1 MPYSSATSIMT
12 SRDHPFN
19 QSSRPLLAERKTQF
33 LVKKSNKFNSNNN
46 NNNSKS
52 SSRQLQSTDRESL
65 KVHGIN
71 DFDLISQQYRTYNN
85 HNMGYPY
92 GSPPSPRSPV
102 FETQKS
108 DFVFNDSIQNHSN
121 NYYNSNVHNWQ
132 QFQQQ
137 HHNHHQQQLQHT
149 NHNGG
154 PFIFGVHDNLHNN
167 QLHNPHHHQPQDIYD
182 SVINNSK
189 YSLKSGLQTS
199 LSKSDTSSSSR
210 SSGNSKES
218 NFLVKTKRFTKSKDK
233 KKSKKKQKE
242 NGKSSSKLPNIKC
255 VVVGDACVGKTNL
268 IVSYLDNRFIAEH
281 NPTASDIY
289 NAEVMVNDSP
299 VNLNLCDTAGQD
311 TLDPL
316 RELCY
321 PDSDVFVLCFSTVK
335 PETFQ
340 SIKTKWAPKF
350 SKTKASLILVGTQA
364 DLKNDIHV
372 LNKLQ
377 MNGEKPVSGSD
388 AWDFAASIGAQ
399 YIETSSYTQVSCSE
413 QNF

>member
-33 LVKKSNKFNSNNN
+33 LVKKSNKFSN
-46 NNNSKS
+46 NNNSKI

-108 DFVFNDSIQNHSN
+108 DFLFNDGGSNNYQNHAN

-132 QFQQQ
+132 Q
-137 HHNHHQQQLQHT
+137 HQHT

-167 QLHNPHHHQPQDIYD
+167 QLHNPPHHQPQDIYD

-199 LSKSDTSSSSR
+199 LVRIHLPLGFLCLSS
-210 SSGNSKES
+210 
-218 NFLVKTKRFTKSKDK
+218 
-233 KKSKKKQKE
+233 
-242 NGKSSSKLPNIKC
+242 
-255 VVVGDACVGKTNL
+255 
-268 IVSYLDNRFIAEH
+268 VSFE
-281 NPTASDIY
+281 IY
-289 NAEVMVNDSP
+289 
-299 VNLNLCDTAGQD
+299 
-311 TLDPL
+311 
-316 RELCY
+316 
-321 PDSDVFVLCFSTVK
+321 
-335 PETFQ
+335 
-340 SIKTKWAPKF
+340 
-350 SKTKASLILVGTQA
+350 
-364 DLKNDIHV
+364 DL
-372 LNKLQ
+372 L
-377 MNGEKPVSGSD
+377 
-388 AWDFAASIGAQ
+388 
-399 YIETSSYTQVSCSE
+399 
-413 QNF
+413 

>member
-33 LVKKSNKFNSNNN
+33 LVKKSNKFNSNHNN
-46 NNNSKS
+46 NHSSKS
-52 SSRQLQSTDRESL
+52 SARQLQTTDRESL

-108 DFVFNDSIQNHSN
+108 DFLFNDGGGNNYQNHAN

-132 QFQQQ
+132 QLQQ
-137 HHNHHQQQLQHT
+137 HQHT

-167 QLHNPHHHQPQDIYD
+167 QLHNPHQHQPQDIYD

-199 LSKSDTSSSSR
+199 LVRT
-210 SSGNSKES
+210 
-218 NFLVKTKRFTKSKDK
+218 LL
-233 KKSKKKQKE
+233 
-242 NGKSSSKLPNIKC
+242 LPLLC
-255 VVVGDACVGKTNL
+255 VCCV
-268 IVSYLDNRFIAEH
+268 
-281 NPTASDIY
+281 
-289 NAEVMVNDSP
+289 
-299 VNLNLCDTAGQD
+299 
-311 TLDPL
+311 
-316 RELCY
+316 
-321 PDSDVFVLCFSTVK
+321 
-335 PETFQ
+335 
-340 SIKTKWAPKF
+340 
-350 SKTKASLILVGTQA
+350 
-364 DLKNDIHV
+364 
-372 LNKLQ
+372 
-377 MNGEKPVSGSD
+377 
-388 AWDFAASIGAQ
+388 
-399 YIETSSYTQVSCSE
+399 
-413 QNF
+413 